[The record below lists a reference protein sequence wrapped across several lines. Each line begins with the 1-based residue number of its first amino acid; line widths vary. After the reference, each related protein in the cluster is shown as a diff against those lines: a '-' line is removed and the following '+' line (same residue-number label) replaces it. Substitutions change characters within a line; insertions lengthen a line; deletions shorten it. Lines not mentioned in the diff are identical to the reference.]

1 MPLLS
6 AYTTE
11 INTGND
17 AAVKLLLGANEN
29 AMRVRLNML
38 ARLESEKYYT
48 KMVYPLGGERK
59 LWAVNELITLKIVAT
74 RLADLEKIKIDEASK
89 IVKKQFN
96 KFFASFQDM
105 MENRSFYSDLEVS
118 LEVRRARLEV
128 SEYFTNLGIIWPTE
142 TDMMES
148 LILEYHDQLSNVN
161 FSAVVNA
168 PKKINQKGGLVR
180 PDTID
185 TYQKLWELYKDLIAG
200 EARKSVTQKLRIA
213 IISNQPF
220 AKAQEQQALDYFSDK
235 PVEIDVIASEYKSGN
250 INISKIFRSFAE
262 TIRAGEKLALRA
274 LS

>member
-1 MPLLS
+1 LPLLS